1 MTYGVF
7 PSSAGGGG
15 GGGAGI
21 GTFANRPAAGTPGAQ
36 YYSTDTTG
44 LAVDDGA
51 EWRPIV
57 SSLVCRR
64 VDLSVL
70 DTWVHKELFPPN
82 PQPAASATQYGD
94 AALVNFPDTQGNN
107 HYSARVQ
114 VTNNFTEVI
123 GCWRAISA
131 RTGNPIPFA
140 GILLGYYPTGRC
152 AVGYG
157 TGYTSPASFWGGS
170 YYDSPTQPGVTS
182 QNNSTN
188 GSSGPV
194 FVRVRAEDMGGG
206 RVDGVTYLGPTPN
219 GPWLEVYRTPNFF
232 NSGPPNMVGVYG
244 VGYNTEANVLFEHFE
259 TR

>member
-21 GTFANRPAAGTPGAQ
+21 GTYANRPAAGTTGAQ
-36 YYSTDTTG
+36 YYATDATG
-44 LAVDDGA
+44 LSVDDGS

-64 VDLSVL
+64 VDLSTL
-70 DTWVHKELFPPN
+70 NTWVN
-82 PQPAASATQYGD
+82 QAGSIATQYGD
-94 AALVNFPDTQGNN
+94 AALVKFPNTSGNN

-114 VTNNFTEVI
+114 LTNNCTEVI

-131 RTGNPIPFA
+131 QPGNPLPFA
-140 GILLGYYPTGRC
+140 GILLGHYPNGDC
-152 AVGYG
+152 VVGYG
-157 TGYTSPASFWGGS
+157 TGYTSPASFYGGS
-170 YYDSPTQPGVTS
+170 YYNNPTSAGSTS

-194 FVRVRAEDMGGG
+194 FVRVKTEDMGGG
-206 RVDGVTYLGPTPN
+206 RVDGVIYLGPTPN
-219 GPWLEVYRTPNFF
+219 GPWLEVYRVFNFF
-232 NSGPPNMVGVYG
+232 NGAPPNMVGVYG